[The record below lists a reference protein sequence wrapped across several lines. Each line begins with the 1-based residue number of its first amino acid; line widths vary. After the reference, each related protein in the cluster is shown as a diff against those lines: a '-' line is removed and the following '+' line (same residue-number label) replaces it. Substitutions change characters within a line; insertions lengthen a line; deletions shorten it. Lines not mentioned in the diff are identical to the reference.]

1 MNTYP
6 EYKGMNNNE
15 IKVFL
20 ATPGD
25 LIDERD
31 SYYEELKEFY
41 INDIIRIVPTGY
53 EIALASTGYRP
64 QDIINT
70 YVDDC
75 DIFIAVFYRRWGQ
88 PTRDSIASS
97 SYTEEEFSRALRNF
111 SATGKPQIFCLFKNV
126 DIESMADPGPQLKK
140 VLEFRRRIELSD
152 SILYKSFNSTE
163 EFIHL
168 VKSHITAYCNKS
180 TPEIKRKSNLLLP
193 ILDDYGNDTNRNK
206 DLTFAKQA
214 YITAKSG
221 RMEEA
226 EQMFASLSQST
237 ITIQVLDI
245 IIDFFSQINNTDA
258 TRAVLDKKLC
268 LLKNRRL
275 AAQEYVSVTM
285 SQGWL
290 DNLISHMLLSHPQ
303 EMHKDIEDNLRI
315 VFDEEFSNDLVNA
328 LSEYFSLG
336 ELRKLTSFYSGD
348 GASIISK
355 MTEYTG
361 VVIPRLIQKNI
372 EKISRKHIG

>member
-1 MNTYP
+1 
-6 EYKGMNNNE
+6 MNNNE

-180 TPEIKRKSNLLLP
+180 TPEIKRK
-193 ILDDYGNDTNRNK
+193 
-206 DLTFAKQA
+206 
-214 YITAKSG
+214 
-221 RMEEA
+221 
-226 EQMFASLSQST
+226 
-237 ITIQVLDI
+237 
-245 IIDFFSQINNTDA
+245 
-258 TRAVLDKKLC
+258 
-268 LLKNRRL
+268 
-275 AAQEYVSVTM
+275 
-285 SQGWL
+285 
-290 DNLISHMLLSHPQ
+290 
-303 EMHKDIEDNLRI
+303 
-315 VFDEEFSNDLVNA
+315 
-328 LSEYFSLG
+328 
-336 ELRKLTSFYSGD
+336 
-348 GASIISK
+348 
-355 MTEYTG
+355 
-361 VVIPRLIQKNI
+361 
-372 EKISRKHIG
+372 

>member
-1 MNTYP
+1 MNK
-6 EYKGMNNNE
+6 EE

-31 SYYEELKEFY
+31 SYYEEVKSFY
-41 INDIIRIVPTGY
+41 IDGIINVIPTGY

-75 DIFIAVFYRRWGQ
+75 DVFIAVFYRRWGQ
-88 PTRDSIASS
+88 PTTDSIASS
-97 SYTEEEFSRALRNF
+97 SYTEEEFNRALRRF
-111 SATGKPQIFCLFKNV
+111 SATGKPQIFCLFKNIDV
-126 DIESMADPGPQLKK
+126 ESMADPGPQLTK

-152 SILYKSFNSTE
+152 SIFYKSFNNTE
-163 EFIHL
+163 EFIKL
-168 VKSHITAYCNKS
+168 VKSHIAAYHKKL
-180 TPEIKRKSNLLLP
+180 TPEIKRKSNIFLP
-193 ILDDYGNDTNRNK
+193 ILDDYGNDINRNK
-206 DLTFAKQA
+206 DLTLAKQA
-214 YITAKSG
+214 YITAKGG
-221 RMEEA
+221 RIEEA

-245 IIDFFSQINNTDA
+245 TLDFFNQIDNSDA
-258 TRAVLDKKLC
+258 ARAVLDKKLC

-275 AAQEYVSVTM
+275 AAQEYVAITM
-285 SQGWL
+285 TQGWL
-290 DNLISHMLLSHPQ
+290 DKLISCMLLSYPP
-303 EMHKDIEDNLRI
+303 EMHKDIESNLRI

-348 GASIISK
+348 GASILSK
-355 MTEYTG
+355 MTEYSGT
-361 VVIPRLIQKNI
+361 VIPNLVQKNI
-372 EKISRKHIG
+372 DKISRKHIESISKG